1 VDESILTSIKEQLG
15 LANVDDFD
23 KILIPH
29 INTALNTLTQIGV
42 GDCTTGYIIRDGTE
56 TWSDFF
62 TDERIAMIQNY
73 IFLKVKLSFDPPTG
87 SVLTAYQEMIKEL
100 EWRINAV
107 VDYSGVIFSA

>member
-1 VDESILTSIKEQLG
+1 MDESILTSIKEQLG

-29 INTALNTLTQIGV
+29 INMALNTLTQLGV
-42 GDCTTGYIIRDGTE
+42 GDCTAGYIIRDGTE
-56 TWSDFF
+56 TWNDFF
-62 TDERIAMIQNY
+62 TDERIVMIQNY

-87 SVLTAYQEMIKEL
+87 SVLSSYQEMIKEL